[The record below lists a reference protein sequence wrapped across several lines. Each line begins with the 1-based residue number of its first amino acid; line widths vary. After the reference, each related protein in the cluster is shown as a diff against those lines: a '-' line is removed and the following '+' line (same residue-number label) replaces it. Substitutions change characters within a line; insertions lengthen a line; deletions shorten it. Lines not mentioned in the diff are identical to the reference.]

1 MISQEFHNNID
12 IELDKSLD
20 YEFPYILPEVKDYWL
35 TKAELRVINQKAFGN
50 NPKKEAFD
58 ESVKR
63 IDDLKEIVKT
73 EDLIPIVLSYDIP
86 YSESY
91 SLPTDYLYFYVANA
105 RGTRILR
112 NGSILPNYFYGVDLI
127 PRTDAYNYV
136 SKPGVNH
143 RDSDRIK
150 IYIEDRH
157 IVAVHDYYTTEITK
171 LELSY
176 LKKPVGFNYITE
188 TTTELQD
195 LANEII
201 DEAVS
206 MIIENFESQRLQ
218 GQVALKTT
226 NE

>member
-1 MISQEFHNNID
+1 MTIQEFHNNID

-35 TKAELRVINQKAFGN
+35 NKAQLRIINQKAFGN

-63 IDDLKEIVKT
+63 IDDLKELVST
-73 EDLIPIVLSYDIP
+73 ESLTPYTLSYDIP
-86 YSESY
+86 YSESF
-91 SLPTDYLYFYVANA
+91 SLPSNYLYFYVGYGK
-105 RGTRILR
+105 GTRILR
-112 NGSILPNYFYGVDLI
+112 KGAVVSNYHYNIDLI
-127 PRTDAYNYV
+127 PRSEAYNFV

-157 IVAVHDYYTTEITK
+157 VVAIHDYYTTELTNLTI
-171 LELSY
+171 SY
-176 LKKPVGFNYITE
+176 LRKPVEFNYATN
-188 TTTELQD
+188 TATELQD
-195 LANEII
+195 LSHEIL

>member
-1 MISQEFHNNID
+1 MTSQEFHNNID

-35 TKAELRVINQKAFGN
+35 TKAELRIINQKAFGN

-63 IDDLKEIVKT
+63 IDDLKEIVST
-73 EDLIPIVLSYDIP
+73 QPLLPYVLSYDIP
-86 YSESY
+86 YAESF
-91 SLPTDYLYFYVANA
+91 SLPEDYLYFYTAYG
-105 RGTRILR
+105 RGTRVLR
-112 NGSILPNYFYGVDLI
+112 SGVITPNYYYRADLI
-127 PRTDAYNYV
+127 PRDEAYNFV
-136 SKPGVNH
+136 SKLGVNH
-143 RDSDRIK
+143 RDSDRLK

-157 IVAVHDYYTTEITK
+157 IVAIHDFYTSNLTELT
-171 LELSY
+171 LSY
-176 LKKPVGFNYITE
+176 LRKPVGFNYATN
-188 TTTELQD
+188 TTTDLQD
-195 LANEII
+195 LSYEIL